1 LRMPTRSGARAERWL
16 ASRSDQRFVERHR
29 NGARRALTHI
39 FGAATCDSAT
49 FLTAQIGENDRI
61 ITKIAII
68 VAILLPNAGRIGA
81 KCY

>member
-1 LRMPTRSGARAERWL
+1 
-16 ASRSDQRFVERHR
+16 
-29 NGARRALTHI
+29 LTHI

-49 FLTAQIGENDRI
+49 FLTAEIGENDRI

-68 VAILLPNAGRIGA
+68 VAILLPNADRIGA